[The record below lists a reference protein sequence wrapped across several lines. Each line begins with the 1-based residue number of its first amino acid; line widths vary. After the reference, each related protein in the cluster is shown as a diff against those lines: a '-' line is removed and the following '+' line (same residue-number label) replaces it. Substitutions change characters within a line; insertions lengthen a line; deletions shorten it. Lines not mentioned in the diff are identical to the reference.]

1 MHATIV
7 DGELLAFI
15 TPRSANVATAALSL
29 RFLDDY
35 SLPRIVPVKSVP
47 LGTDG
52 AVDEMGVRAL
62 LRQSSDDAALRS
74 SVLAAGDASSVSKR
88 VQACLLE
95 VTGVRARPDEHLA
108 DTAHASLPPNLPPR
122 KGNHN
127 SILRRMH

>member
-1 MHATIV
+1 MYPAWLLTPMRSV
-7 DGELLAFI
+7 REDLGGE
-15 TPRSANVATAALSL
+15 S
-29 RFLDDY
+29 
-35 SLPRIVPVKSVP
+35 VKSVP

-74 SVLAAGDASSVSKR
+74 SVMAAGDASSVSKR